1 MSCCSNNLLCKIIK
15 NKNNQ
20 YFVYFFIG
28 AICQFVTLL
37 VLTIDFYVS
46 RDEYIWFCSKIL
58 TIKKMVKDNYD
69 NYKIY
74 QLILSGD
81 YYQPLKYSYYDLLKN
96 SSKNECDENLKQC
109 GILDTYGN
117 KLCLYKDY
125 PCPINEI
132 ITDLKEKKE
141 EYNANGYIEVFYYH
155 LLKKNSTYFF
165 YIKNTSYD
173 KQIIHTLFYAY
184 PPNINLPYRFI
195 GSHNFVFDIDA
206 FEQKYEYKIENI
218 NNVTNATNN
227 NETIKNVDDLN
238 YTITIEGEEDEND
251 TIWSN
256 ISQTKIKL
264 MQSSGLKK
272 YIDNE
277 LNKADNNN
285 DKNYTQI
292 FYNIYIKNFVG
303 FENAEQMDIFKN
315 ADFTI
320 YKSIF
325 PHNIKILL
333 VIVSEVLLVIFVIIY
348 IRKLVEDEEESDNSI
363 CKEFEIF
370 IIICGL
376 SIYSLIFLY
385 FFIYFINSLV
395 YKLNNNNKF
404 SELTKIKADKYIEEF
419 IKEFLSKYNKK
430 GLICCSIT
438 LFSLSLI
445 CYIIS
450 IFLYMKVIKIKT
462 KVNVSQNDYSKEK
475 NIPYTNININNI
487 EKIQINNNSSQLTSS
502 QRSNRELNNSR
513 NKKNRIPNIKIE
525 DNCLKRILKCD
536 IFKKH

>member
-1 MSCCSNNLLCKIIK
+1 M
-15 NKNNQ
+15 
-20 YFVYFFIG
+20 
-28 AICQFVTLL
+28 
-37 VLTIDFYVS
+37 
-46 RDEYIWFCSKIL
+46 
-58 TIKKMVKDNYD
+58 
-69 NYKIY
+69 
-74 QLILSGD
+74 
-81 YYQPLKYSYYDLLKN
+81 
-96 SSKNECDENLKQC
+96 
-109 GILDTYGN
+109 
-117 KLCLYKDY
+117 
-125 PCPINEI
+125 
-132 ITDLKEKKE
+132 
-141 EYNANGYIEVFYYH
+141 
-155 LLKKNSTYFF
+155 
-165 YIKNTSYD
+165 
-173 KQIIHTLFYAY
+173 
-184 PPNINLPYRFI
+184 
-195 GSHNFVFDIDA
+195 
-206 FEQKYEYKIENI
+206 
-218 NNVTNATNN
+218 
-227 NETIKNVDDLN
+227 DDLN
-238 YTITIEGEEDEND
+238 YTITIEGEEDDND

-264 MQSSGLKK
+264 MQSSGLKE

-277 LNKADNNN
+277 FNKTDNNN

-315 ADFTI
+315 TDFTI

-395 YKLNNNNKF
+395 YKFNNNNKF

-438 LFSLSLI
+438 LFSLSFI

-502 QRSNRELNNSR
+502 QRSNRELNKSR